1 MNLNIKWIPMTIEE
15 WFKDPPCETFWIV
28 KGNHTDGTE
37 MGYFKGFDE
46 LDDQNIDFFLDNV
59 NCYYLLGEPCYN
71 YCKCKILN
79 ENRNIYLQSLNIL
92 NNNQIENIVHMR
104 APLLKLLEN

>member
-1 MNLNIKWIPMTIEE
+1 MDLKIEWIPMTIEK
-15 WFKDPPCETFWIV
+15 WYKNPPCDTFWIV
-28 KGNHTDGTE
+28 KGNNSDGTE

-46 LDDQNIDFFLDNV
+46 LTDEDADFFLDNV
-59 NCYYLLGEPCYN
+59 NYYYLN
-71 YCKCKILN
+71 KIDN
-79 ENRNIYLQSLNIL
+79 ENRDIYLQSLNIY